1 MLMFEGNFWL
11 TLESDEYCPH
21 CDNKY
26 VLDAVT
32 KEDKWEFMMTLY
44 VLLLLKRYNFTI

>member
-1 MLMFEGNFWL
+1 MVFACKVCKKVFRKDMLTFE
-11 TLESDEYCPH
+11 EADEYCPH

-32 KEDKWEFMMTLY
+32 KED
-44 VLLLLKRYNFTI
+44 R

>member
-1 MLMFEGNFWL
+1 LHAKSARRFSGRTFWHIKVNMKL
-11 TLESDEYCPH
+11 SLESDEYCPH

-32 KEDKWEFMMTLY
+32 KEDK
-44 VLLLLKRYNFTI
+44 